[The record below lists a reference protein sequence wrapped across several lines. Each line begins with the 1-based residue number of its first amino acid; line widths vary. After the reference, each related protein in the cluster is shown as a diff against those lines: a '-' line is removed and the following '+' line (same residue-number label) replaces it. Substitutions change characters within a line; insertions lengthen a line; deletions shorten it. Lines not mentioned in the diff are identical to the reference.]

1 MSLSIFL
8 ITLAFIILLQSAIP
22 FLLKQTIVFGVT
34 IPENHTKEP
43 AISSYKRFYSATI
56 LITGFIALIGYFFWA
71 NNSTLSE
78 DQIVLAGLAIQFGVL
93 FLSMTMYLYFHAKT
107 TKLKR
112 THNWG
117 AGLKQVRIADLASHA
132 KDEMLPSY
140 IFVLPSLI
148 TVGLM
153 VYTASRYSQL
163 PDMIP
168 THWDV
173 TGQPDAF
180 SPKTPFSTIS
190 ILLILLVIQGMMLG
204 INVMTKRSGIKLT
217 SAKKKSSQIQQ
228 LAFRKYSSWFLFL
241 TTVLITIL
249 FGFIQLVII
258 QGEIGNAAFMAAIPL
273 GFLLIMLIVSA
284 VYAFK
289 VGQGGSRIRVTAED
303 EETIGTTYV
312 DDDQYW
318 KGGIF
323 YVNKSDPSIFVEKRF
338 GVGWTINF
346 GNPIGYVFLFG
357 PILLILFISIF
368 L

>member
-8 ITLAFIILLQSAIP
+8 ITLAFIILLQAAIP

-34 IPENHTKEP
+34 IPEQHMKER

-56 LITGFIALIGYFFWA
+56 LITGFLALIVYFLWA
-71 NNSTLSE
+71 KNRTLSE
-78 DQIVLAGLAIQFGVL
+78 DHVVFAGLAIQFGVL
-93 FLSMTMYLYFHAKT
+93 VLSMTMYLYFHAKI

-112 THNWG
+112 TYKWG
-117 AGLKQVRIADLASHA
+117 EGLKQVRIADLASHA

-140 IFVLPSLI
+140 MFAFPALI
-148 TVGLM
+148 TAGLL
-153 VYTASRYSQL
+153 VYSASQYSQL
-163 PDMIP
+163 PAMIP
-168 THWDV
+168 THWDIA
-173 TGQPDAF
+173 GQPDAF

-190 ILLILLVIQGMMLG
+190 ALLILLVIQGMMLG

-217 SAKKKSSQIQQ
+217 SAKKKSSHIQQ

-249 FGFIQLVII
+249 FGFLQLVTI
-258 QGEIGNAAFMAAIPL
+258 QGGMGNAALMAAMPL
-273 GFLLIMLIVSA
+273 GFLLIMLIVTA

-289 VGQGGSRIRVTAED
+289 VGQSGSRIRVAAED
-303 EETIGTTYV
+303 EEAIDATYV

-318 KGGIF
+318 KAGIF
-323 YVNKSDPSIFVEKRF
+323 YVNKNDPSIFVEKRF
-338 GVGWTINF
+338 GVGWSINF
-346 GNPIGYVFLFG
+346 GNPIGYIFIIGSVLL
-357 PILLILFISIF
+357 ILLISFF